1 MTGSVFVRAL
11 RDAGRSLAWWTTGL
25 VCYVGLI
32 VAVWP
37 SVRDNPALVKLH
49 ETYPETLKAFVSFG
63 GEFDFGTATGYLG
76 R

>member
-1 MTGSVFVRAL
+1 MLRSVLAKGL
-11 RDAGRSLAWWTTGL
+11 RDSRRGLLWWTIGL
-25 VCYVGLI
+25 LGFVGLI

-37 SVRDNPALVKLH
+37 SVRNNPALVKLH

-63 GEFDFGTATGYLG
+63 ADGLTQ